1 MSDNKTNGQTSDE
14 KSLFKN
20 QKIMRTVGLALSA
33 VEVVAAIVFAAM
45 IFWLNMIPNK
55 YVIIGIVVLLL
66 ITAFIVYTQFTK
78 AHWVGKVLS
87 VLLAIIMIVG
97 DVYIYQAKGTI
108 SSLSGESTKKDVVS
122 VYVLKDDPAN
132 SINDAADY
140 TFGYHGVL
148 DKTKTEDTVKSISE
162 NVGKDIDTKTYNDF
176 TKLVDALYNKEVEA
190 IIVNESYVATLEE
203 THPDFINDTKI
214 IDNKTYET
222 KVQKKPTIDK
232 NTLTDTFTIY
242 LSGNDECGELNQ
254 SGRSDVNI
262 LIEVNPK
269 TKQILLVN
277 TPRDY
282 YVTIDSLTSG
292 KGKDKLT
299 HAGIFGVDASM
310 ETLSNLYDWDIDYY
324 VRVNFTGVEEIVD
337 ALGGI
342 TVDSEIEFTTH
353 PDTSDVEF
361 HFVKGKNEVNGKAA
375 LAFCRERQ
383 NISGGDN
390 QRGRDQMIA
399 IQGIVDK
406 VASPSILY
414 NYSSV
419 LNSVQS
425 MFQTSLTDDDIASMV
440 KLTMEGEA
448 WNVQSYAVSGE
459 GVYAPSYFF
468 SYPSLYMTEPDMSTV
483 EKAKE
488 LLQKIKDGDV
498 FDVDEYVSEN

>member
-214 IDNKTYET
+214 IDNKTYE
-222 KVQKKPTIDK
+222 IRM
-232 NTLTDTFTIY
+232 
-242 LSGNDECGELNQ
+242 C
-254 SGRSDVNI
+254 
-262 LIEVNPK
+262 
-269 TKQILLVN
+269 
-277 TPRDY
+277 
-282 YVTIDSLTSG
+282 
-292 KGKDKLT
+292 
-299 HAGIFGVDASM
+299 
-310 ETLSNLYDWDIDYY
+310 
-324 VRVNFTGVEEIVD
+324 
-337 ALGGI
+337 
-342 TVDSEIEFTTH
+342 
-353 PDTSDVEF
+353 
-361 HFVKGKNEVNGKAA
+361 
-375 LAFCRERQ
+375 
-383 NISGGDN
+383 
-390 QRGRDQMIA
+390 
-399 IQGIVDK
+399 
-406 VASPSILY
+406 
-414 NYSSV
+414 
-419 LNSVQS
+419 
-425 MFQTSLTDDDIASMV
+425 
-440 KLTMEGEA
+440 
-448 WNVQSYAVSGE
+448 
-459 GVYAPSYFF
+459 FF
-468 SYPSLYMTEPDMSTV
+468 
-483 EKAKE
+483 
-488 LLQKIKDGDV
+488 
-498 FDVDEYVSEN
+498 